1 MKMKMKKSTII
12 YFSVFFGIV
21 IGGMMILSAIVG
33 EGYMSKV
40 RNLVKNASIEDYL
53 GPFLSLGVLAEESSI
68 IQHASV
74 AFELDKFVVDP
85 TPENGWTGDEYF
97 ANVISQCVFHSQEDF
112 EPLCIICKIKDAS
125 GNVIGAGSVQSFGE
139 QYIGSTV
146 VRIDLEPDPEN
157 PLSNDVQK
165 AHDVKIE
172 ICQQNDGCTPGYWRQ
187 DQHFGS
193 WDPDDIFGLSPVDPL
208 TTFRVAFDLED
219 LNAPITMK
227 TQGGHGGGPAP
238 TLVDTFVSPS
248 DDITLLDAVWAQGD
262 GENLLGR
269 HATASLLNAVNDE
282 VMFNTILDVDEIIR
296 LVQVAYG
303 KIADVNGI
311 FVAGDFNDIANVF
324 VSSNELG
331 CPLGNNPLQ
340 EAP

>member
-1 MKMKMKKSTII
+1 MKMKKSTII
-12 YFSVFFGIV
+12 YFSVFFGIL
-21 IGGMMILSAIVG
+21 IGGMMIMSAVAG
-33 EGYMSKV
+33 DGYMNKV
-40 RNLVKNASIEDYL
+40 RKLVKNASVENYVA
-53 GPFLSLGVLAEESSI
+53 PFLSLGLLAEESLI

-97 ANVISQCVFHSQEDF
+97 ANVISQCVFHSQENF
-112 EPLCIICKIKDAS
+112 EPLCIICKIKDVN
-125 GNVIGAGSVQSFGE
+125 GNVIAAGSLQSFGE

-165 AHDVKIE
+165 AHNVKIE
-172 ICQQNDGCTPGYWRQ
+172 ICRENDGCTPGYWRQ

-208 TTFRVAFDLED
+208 TTFRVAFDLGD

-227 TQGGHGGGPAP
+227 TQGGPGNGPAP
-238 TLVDTFVSPS
+238 TLVDTFVDSS

-269 HATASLLNAVNDE
+269 HATGSLLNAVNDE

-324 VSSNELG
+324 VAQNELG